1 MLKGWNGRVSVAA
14 VLVLCAGLAA
24 SQSWQPEVEQPAT
37 PGPGSGPSARGG
49 GGEEEGDGLKP
60 WAEVSKGYEKVIST
74 ADGRSY
80 YEVWIRRRDHQM
92 LAELPSGFD
101 RQRVLIAMT
110 VASGENYAGLQA
122 GEVYAYWQRIGNRLA
137 LVEPAIDTRSTGDQE
152 SRSSVRRLFTDRVIL
167 DVPILCMGPN
177 NRPVIDLRGLLVGR
191 ARDFFGSRA
200 GGNTALA
207 TIKRA
212 KAFPENV
219 EISFEWP
226 TAGGRL
232 QEFHY
237 SISHIP
243 DNTGYQPRVA
253 DERVGYFTTVYRD
266 LGKFSDD
273 EKWVR
278 YINRWRLEKADPR
291 LKVSPPKEP
300 IVFYIEHTVPVRY
313 RRWVRQGILEWNKAF
328 ERVGI
333 ANAIEV
339 YQQDEATGAHM
350 EKDPEDRRYNFIR
363 WLANDQ
369 GTAIG
374 PSRVHP
380 LTGQILD
387 ADIILTDGWIRYWWV
402 NYSDILPEMA
412 LEGASPE
419 MLAWLHTRPQ
429 WDPRVRM
436 APPENRDALIAERM
450 RQGVMRYGGHPIALA
465 AEPEAARLIGDNPYD
480 GLVGRRSQVNG
491 LCLAATGKAFDT
503 LLMRMHLEILRMAE
517 EERVAEAL
525 SASWADPVSGVW
537 DASATISAPEPQVVP
552 FTLELARQGESVSGS
567 IVSPLGSMPITRG
580 TFEESSGALTL
591 VVEVP
596 QQALSA
602 MLTGTVSS
610 DKITGTL
617 RVGEVGG
624 TWSATRTGASGA
636 ASGSASAGSGSG
648 AAGALAARPA
658 RQEQPEPRP
667 EPPRDDKTRQEM
679 LDGIPEWFV
688 GPLLADLT
696 AHEVG
701 HTLGLRHNFKASSI
715 YTLAQINSE
724 EIKGKKPFTGSV
736 MDYNPIN
743 INMNDGPIQGDY
755 AMIGIGPYD
764 FWAIEYGYT
773 PADPK
778 EVLKRVAEPEL
789 VYATDE
795 DTSGPDPL
803 ARRYDFSKDPLD
815 YARSNL
821 RLAQWHRERLIT
833 RFVKEGQSWSRATRG
848 YNITLALQTR
858 SLSMMA
864 NWIGGSFVNRD
875 RKGDPNGR
883 DPVTPVSAAQQRAAL
898 RWVMEHAFRDEA
910 FGLTPELLAKM
921 TVDKWLDW
929 GGFSEAMQEAAWPV
943 HDRIAGIQASVLTN
957 LINPVRLRRVYD
969 NEFRTPASQDQ
980 ITLPEL
986 FDALIGEIFSEL
998 QGSPDRRYT
1007 ARQPMVSSLRRN
1019 LQREMIDRLIDL
1031 TLPGALSG
1039 ESAKP
1044 ISNLAVTRLR
1054 QLKERIDAV
1063 LKGGAGTLD
1072 PYTSA
1077 HLTEASKR
1085 IEQALNAQF
1094 IYNQG
1099 WGMGGGLPFFL
1110 FGQSVEANLPSSG
1123 PGSELRGR

>member
-1 MLKGWNGRVSVAA
+1 
-14 VLVLCAGLAA
+14 
-24 SQSWQPEVEQPAT
+24 
-37 PGPGSGPSARGG
+37 
-49 GGEEEGDGLKP
+49 
-60 WAEVSKGYEKVIST
+60 
-74 ADGRSY
+74 
-80 YEVWIRRRDHQM
+80 
-92 LAELPSGFD
+92 
-101 RQRVLIAMT
+101 
-110 VASGENYAGLQA
+110 
-122 GEVYAYWQRIGNRLA
+122 
-137 LVEPAIDTRSTGDQE
+137 
-152 SRSSVRRLFTDRVIL
+152 
-167 DVPILCMGPN
+167 MGPN
-177 NRPVIDLRGLLVGR
+177 GRPVIDLRGLLVGR
-191 ARDFFGSRA
+191 ARDFFGARA

-226 TAGGRL
+226 TTGGRL

-266 LGKFSDD
+266 LGRFSDD

-313 RRWVRQGILEWNKAF
+313 RRWVRQGVLNWNKAF
-328 ERVGI
+328 ETVGI

-387 ADIILTDGWIRYWWV
+387 ADIILTDGWIRHWWV

-419 MLAWLHTRPQ
+419 MLAWLHTRPE

-450 RQGVMRYGGHPIALA
+450 RQGVMKYGGHPIALA

-503 LLMRMHLEILRMAE
+503 LLMRMHLEILQLVE
-517 EERVAEAL
+517 EERVADA
-525 SASWADPVSGVW
+525 AGTVHADPVAGVW
-537 DASATISAPEPQVVP
+537 DATATISTPEPQVVP
-552 FTLELARQGESVSGS
+552 FTLDLARQGGQVSGS
-567 IVSPLGSMPITRG
+567 ISSPLGSMPISRG
-580 TFEESSGALTL
+580 TFEESTGQLTL

-596 QQALSA
+596 QQALA
-602 MLTGTVSS
+602 ATLTGTVAS
-610 DKITGTL
+610 DKITGSL
-617 RVGEVGG
+617 KIGEMTG
-624 TWSATRTGASGA
+624 TWSATRTASASG
-636 ASGSASAGSGSG
+636 GGSGPPPVVT
-648 AAGALAARPA
+648 AAPAGARPA
-658 RQEQPEPRP
+658 RQDQPDPKPEPRP
-667 EPPRDDKTRQEM
+667 EPPKDDKTRQDL

-755 AMIGIGPYD
+755 AMIDIGPYD

-773 PADPK
+773 PGDPK

-789 VYATDE
+789 AYATDE

-815 YARSNL
+815 YARSNM

-833 RFVKEGQSWSRATRG
+833 RFVKDGQSWARATRG

-858 SLSMMA
+858 ALSMMA

-883 DPVTPVSAAQQRAAL
+883 DPVIPVTAQQQRAAL
-898 RWVMEHAFRDEA
+898 QWVIENAFRDEA
-910 FGLTPELLAKM
+910 FGLTPDLLAKM

-943 HDRIAGIQASVLTN
+943 HDRIAGIRAAVLTN

-986 FDALIGEIFSEL
+986 FDSLIAEIFSEL
-998 QGSPDRRYT
+998 GASPDRRYT
-1007 ARQPMVSSLRRN
+1007 ARQPMISSLRRN

-1031 TLPGALSG
+1031 TLPGTLSG

-1054 QLKERIDAV
+1054 QIKERIDNV
-1063 LKGGAGTLD
+1063 LKAGAANID

-1085 IEQALNAQF
+1085 IDQALNAQF
-1094 IYNQG
+1094 IYNQSSG
-1099 WGMGGGLPFFL
+1099 LGGGFPYFL
-1110 FGQSVEANLPSSG
+1110 FRQTLDQTLPTSG